1 MFVLDA
7 CAIVVVA
14 DEWLYAPLSAVK
26 VATTGVKQLLRFLIV
41 LDEFPVMLD
50 ILDHLKPASNV
61 VYIPPLL
68 E

>member
-7 CAIVVVA
+7 CVTVVDV
-14 DEWLYAPLSAVK
+14 LVYAPVNAEIE
-26 VATTGVKQLLRFLIV
+26 AATGVKQLLRFLIV
-41 LDEFPVMLD
+41 LDELPEMLD